1 MGRGFESLFRL
12 VITPK
17 VWIQTL
23 GLFHIMEKEVHDMT
37 KWYKHL
43 KTINNHKRMVMKYC
57 FKVGLYKQGL
67 LHDLSK
73 YSYTEFSVGAKYYQ
87 GTRSPNDAEREDK
100 GYSGAW
106 LHHKGRNKH
115 HLEYWIDYDI
125 AQEPGKEH
133 SGMAGMKMP
142 VRYVAEMFID
152 RISASKNYQKEKY
165 TDHSALDYYLHGRS
179 HYLIHPDTEAMI
191 HYLLLML
198 SVKGEKETFA
208 FVKNEVL
215 KGHVP
220 YERAYLQACIE
231 RLSA

>member
-1 MGRGFESLFRL
+1 
-12 VITPK
+12 
-17 VWIQTL
+17 
-23 GLFHIMEKEVHDMT
+23 MEKEVQDMA

-115 HLEYWIDYDI
+115 HLEYWIDYSSNRS
-125 AQEPGKEH
+125 E
-133 SGMAGMKMP
+133 GMIGCKMP
-142 VRYVAEMFID
+142 VKYVVEMFCD
-152 RISASKNYQKEKY
+152 RIAASRNYNKDNY
-165 TDHSALDYYLHGRS
+165 TDAMPLEYFEKGRS
-179 HYLIHPDTEAMI
+179 KTLLHPESAELL
-191 HYLLLML
+191 YSLLLML
-198 SVKGEKETFA
+198 KEKGEDETFMYIR
-208 FVKNEVL
+208 KNIL
-215 KGHVP
+215 HNKK
-220 YERAYLQACIE
+220 
-231 RLSA
+231 